1 MSAHSSVVS
10 EVDEGVSVSQLR
22 ITLSLPT
29 SHSPSRILLSYIT
42 YLKFINFFDFDGVKY
57 FLLFYDVSASQTLFH
72 SGYSGGV
79 LARIVQLYTHMRE
92 TEKKLKIFFNSRV
105 LSVSRFVPAYVCARE
120 YSFPNLS
127 FSMYLTVSSVF
138 LYSLVYA
145 RYSSATIPYS
155 SSTIVLH
162 YTTLPNS

>member
-42 YLKFINFFDFDGVKY
+42 YLKFIIFFDFDAVKY
-57 FLLFYDVSASQTLFH
+57 FFLLYYDVLSASQTLFH

-79 LARIVQLYTHMRE
+79 LARIVQLYTH
-92 TEKKLKIFFNSRV
+92 T
-105 LSVSRFVPAYVCARE
+105 
-120 YSFPNLS
+120 
-127 FSMYLTVSSVF
+127 
-138 LYSLVYA
+138 
-145 RYSSATIPYS
+145 
-155 SSTIVLH
+155 
-162 YTTLPNS
+162 